1 MALLHHFFIIINIFF
16 SKWHKGAAKSYTD
29 STHRWVGGVRGQSR
43 SALTFAVV
51 MTIFT
56 ASLTSWFPP
65 PSKSLQSVS
74 VMGVGGGLLYISKT
88 AKQAQSSQTL

>member
-1 MALLHHFFIIINIFF
+1 M
-16 SKWHKGAAKSYTD
+16 
-29 STHRWVGGVRGQSR
+29 RGQSR

-51 MTIFT
+51 MTIST

-74 VMGVGGGLLYISKT
+74 VVGVEGEGGVIVY
-88 AKQAQSSQTL
+88 